1 MQNKKLINVSQAV
14 IGKQGVYSIEFH
26 EDDHYTHVK
35 RVNPGGSETLFPV
48 GGSGGG
54 SSSKTYEYWENT
66 NLGTQS
72 ILASQGTVLVNDGL
86 GPNTS
91 SGAGV
96 LYDGNLFNFSSLSVG
111 SVVSI
116 TLQTSLEPT
125 TQHSHDF
132 TIWFVHETD
141 NGSKQFSF
149 VTDET
154 RTQGRPITHTLTIPI
169 IDEGMKNGSAAL
181 MILSAGDLI
190 AYNNFLS
197 ISVL

>member
-1 MQNKKLINVSQAV
+1 MQDKKLINVSQSV

-26 EDDHYTHVK
+26 EDDHYAHVK

-72 ILASQGTVLVNDGL
+72 ILANQGTNLVNDGL

-91 SGAGV
+91 PGAGV
-96 LYDGNLFNFSSLSVG
+96 LFNGSLFDFSSLPVG
-111 SVVSI
+111 SIVSI
-116 TLQTSLEPT
+116 TLQIALEPT

-132 TIWFVHETD
+132 TITFGHWTD
-141 NGSKQFSF
+141 NGNKQYSF

-154 RTQGRPITHTLTIPI
+154 FTQGRPITHTMTIPI
-169 IDEGMKNGSAAL
+169 LDAGMQSEPAVFR
-181 MILSAGDLI
+181 ISSTGDLTV
-190 AYNNFLS
+190 YNNFVS

>member
-48 GGSGGG
+48 GGSSG

-72 ILASQGTVLVNDGL
+72 ILANQNTGLVNDGL
-86 GPNTS
+86 GANTS

-96 LYDGNLFNFSSLSVG
+96 LYDGNLFDFSSLPVG

-116 TLQTSLEPT
+116 TLQTSLQPT

-132 TIWFVHETD
+132 TIYFNHETD
-141 NGSKQFSF
+141 NGTKQFSF

-169 IDEGMKNGSAAL
+169 IDEGMKNGPAR
-181 MILSAGDLI
+181 LSITSTGDLT

>member
-48 GGSGGG
+48 GGGA
-54 SSSKTYEYWENT
+54 SKTIEYWENT
-66 NLGTQS
+66 LNGPQS
-72 ILASQGTVLVNDGL
+72 VLANQLAKLVNDGL
-86 GPNTS
+86 GTNTS
-91 SGAGV
+91 SNAGS
-96 LYDGNLFNFSSLSVG
+96 LYNGSLFDFSSLAIG

-116 TLQTSLEPT
+116 TLQTSLQPT

-132 TIWFVHETD
+132 TIYFNHQTD
-141 NGSKQFSF
+141 NGNKQFSF

-154 RTQGRPITHTLTIPI
+154 RTQGRPITHTITLPI
-169 IDEGMKNGSAAL
+169 LDAGMKNGSAAFS
-181 MILSAGDLI
+181 IVSTGDLT
-190 AYNNFLS
+190 AYNNFVS

>member
-48 GGSGGG
+48 GGSA
-54 SSSKTYEYWENT
+54 SRTIEYWENT
-66 NLGTQS
+66 LNGPQS
-72 ILASQGTVLVNDGL
+72 VLANTPIALVNDGS
-86 GPNTS
+86 GSNTS
-91 SGAGV
+91 SNAGT
-96 LYDGNLFNFSSLSVG
+96 LFNGTLFDFSSLPVG
-111 SVVSI
+111 AVVSI
-116 TLQTSLEPT
+116 TLQTSLQPT

-132 TIWFVHETD
+132 TIYFNHQTD
-141 NGSKQFSF
+141 NGNKQFSF

-154 RTQGRPITHTLTIPI
+154 RTQGRPITHTITLPI
-169 IDEGMKNGSAAL
+169 LDAGMKSGAARFT
-181 MILSAGDLI
+181 IASTGDLTV
-190 AYNNFLS
+190 YNNFVS

>member
-48 GGSGGG
+48 GGDA
-54 SSSKTYEYWENT
+54 SKTIEYWENT
-66 NLGTQS
+66 LNGTQS
-72 ILASQGTVLVNDGL
+72 VLANQLANLVNDGL
-86 GPNTS
+86 GTNTS
-91 SGAGV
+91 SNAGT
-96 LYDGNLFNFSSLSVG
+96 LYNGSLFDFSSLAIG

-116 TLQTSLEPT
+116 TLQTSLQPT

-132 TIWFVHETD
+132 TINFSHQTD
-141 NGSKQFSF
+141 NGTKQFSF

-154 RTQGRPITHTLTIPI
+154 TIHGRPVTHTITLPI
-169 IDEGMKNGSAAL
+169 LDTGMKSGDARFT
-181 MILSAGDLI
+181 ILSTGDLTV
-190 AYNNFLS
+190 YNNFVS

>member
-1 MQNKKLINVSQAV
+1 MQDKKLINFGGATV
-14 IGKQGVYSIEFH
+14 GKNGVYSIEFH
-26 EDDHYTHVK
+26 EDDLYAHVK
-35 RVNPGGSETLFPV
+35 RANRDGSQNYYPLAT
-48 GGSGGG
+48 GGG

-66 NLGTQS
+66 DLGPQS
-72 ILASQGTVLVNDGL
+72 IPANQNTGLVNDGL

-91 SGAGV
+91 SSAGA
-96 LYDGNLFNFSSLSVG
+96 LFNGNLFDFSSLPVG

-116 TLQTSLEPT
+116 TLQTSLQPT

-132 TIWFVHETD
+132 TIYFNHETD
-141 NGSKQFSF
+141 NGTKQFSF

-154 RTQGRPITHTLTIPI
+154 RTQGRPVTHTITIPI
-169 IDEGMKNGSAAL
+169 IDEGMKNGPARFS
-181 MILSAGDLI
+181 ITSTGDLT